1 LPELFG
7 PALILRNPFDKDGHS
22 ASKVASE
29 HVYQRWKAGSF
40 NAPVTPMTPTG
51 SSLATGIIWTAA
63 N

>member
-1 LPELFG
+1 
-7 PALILRNPFDKDGHS
+7 LILRNPFDKDGHS

-29 HVYQRWKAGSF
+29 HVYQRRKAGSF